1 MLTRLWS
8 VSVAV
13 VLALA
18 VSGCSYEEDSSHGE
32 YSTLTGA
39 IGRNDLPQVLEMLN
53 AGTDPNETNRR
64 GVVPIVVAGR
74 GGVSAVV
81 AALLAAG
88 ADPNL
93 VAAEYRFTAL
103 MGAATR
109 TDADGAEIVGMLIAA
124 GADPCPTA
132 PVDREPSLF
141 DGRFDNLTALEIAR
155 QVGNADSEAL
165 IAMVSST
172 C

>member
-1 MLTRLWS
+1 MTRLWA

-18 VSGCSYEEDSSHGE
+18 VSGCSYEEDSSHEE
-32 YSTLTGA
+32 YSTLSGA
-39 IGRNDLPQVLEMLN
+39 ISRNDLPQVVAMLN
-53 AGTDPNETNRR
+53 AGTDPNEIDNRR
-64 GVVPIVVAGR
+64 GVVPIVIASR
-74 GGVSAVV
+74 GGISAVV

-88 ADPNL
+88 ANPNL
-93 VAAEYRFTAL
+93 VAAEDRFTAL

-132 PVDREPSLF
+132 SVDREPSLF

-155 QVGNADSEAL
+155 QVGNADSEAR

>member
-1 MLTRLWS
+1 MLTRLWA

-32 YSTLTGA
+32 YSTLSGA
-39 IGRNDLPQVLEMLN
+39 ISRNDLPQVLEMLS
-53 AGTDPNETNRR
+53 AGVDPNEIGSR
-64 GVVPIVVAGR
+64 GAVAIVDASM
-74 GGVSAVV
+74 GGISAVV

-93 VAAEYRFTAL
+93 VAAEDRFTAL

-109 TDADGAEIVGMLIAA
+109 AYADGAEIVGMLIAA

-141 DGRFDNLTALEIAR
+141 GGKFDNLTALEIAR
-155 QVGNADSEAL
+155 QVGNADSEAR
-165 IAMVSST
+165 IAMVSSP